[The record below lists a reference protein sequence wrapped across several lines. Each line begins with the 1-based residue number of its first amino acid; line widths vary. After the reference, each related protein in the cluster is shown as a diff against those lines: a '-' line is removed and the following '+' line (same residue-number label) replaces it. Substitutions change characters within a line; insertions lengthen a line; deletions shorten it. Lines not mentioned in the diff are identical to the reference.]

1 MRPTS
6 RARSSGPERTSFHRK
21 VAEELLDCCLEKGS
35 QDNMTALI
43 VQFPAAVR
51 GQVRLLPRD
60 LLFFASA
67 RPVSRFADDRR
78 LFQGRGVQG
87 IREDRDAR
95 AQEEEE
101 QAKNGGRHM
110 LTPKATPS
118 DGSNGYSPQA

>member
-1 MRPTS
+1 MASP
-6 RARSSGPERTSFHRK
+6 RSGIWDVMESNEGIDYLRELVAHHGETDLEK

-51 GQVRLLPRD
+51 G
-60 LLFFASA
+60 
-67 RPVSRFADDRR
+67 
-78 LFQGRGVQG
+78 QGRGVQG